1 MWRIIKNPCLPA
13 ILLCAVDF
21 SNLEVMKKPI
31 NNRLQ
36 RGFTLIELMV
46 AMAIAVII
54 MGMLIGITN
63 VAMGAWQRSR
73 AEVRASR
80 QAKALLDLMAK
91 DLECL
96 VVRSGNVN
104 EWLYAKTETVMP
116 GPATDRSTNA
126 AEFIFISAASD
137 RYKGGA
143 GTAADLGGDVCT
155 VSYKLAYQDPL
166 EGADNPES
174 TFVFYRQL
182 MDPKPT
188 FDSML
193 GKPDIKVAFDATA
206 GKNKFETRLTA
217 GVNNATSKYD
227 FVCENVYQY
236 SITLRVDVT
245 ATVGAVTTVKPVR
258 VTLGNDASANVFRL
272 YGDKIDTDGTVGG
285 GAMTVSNAELKTG
298 KVTAVEISLTVL
310 SDFGI
315 NQLKSRR
322 FSSPADKAKFLAQ
335 HSYEFSKTVDVPGL

>member
-1 MWRIIKNPCLPA
+1 MKNPTTHR
-13 ILLCAVDF
+13 F
-21 SNLEVMKKPI
+21 K
-31 NNRLQ
+31 

-63 VAMGAWQRSR
+63 VAMGTWQRSR

-80 QAKALLDLMAK
+80 QAKAFLDLMAK

-104 EWLYAKTETVMP
+104 EWLYAKTETVLP
-116 GPATDRSTNA
+116 GPASDRSTNA
-126 AEFIFISAASD
+126 AEFIFFSAASD

-143 GTAADLGGDVCT
+143 GTAADKGGDVCT

-188 FDSML
+188 FDTML

-217 GVNNATSKYD
+217 GENNGTSKYD
-227 FVCENVYQY
+227 FVCENIYQY

-245 ATVGAVTTVKPVR
+245 STVGAVTTVKPVR

-272 YGDKIDTDGTVGG
+272 YGDRIDTDGNVGG
-285 GAMTVSNAELKTG
+285 GAMTVSNVELKSG

-315 NQLKSRR
+315 NQLKSRK
-322 FSSPADKAKFLAQ
+322 FSTPADKAKFLAQ